1 MSGKRIMKY
10 SDQWDELDF
19 LFNRAK
25 LKTLDTSTSKKVR
38 IKLIHQLSEI
48 LSKLNITFY
57 LDKKTSLIF
66 NTTFTEKVYEDFF
79 VVEEKNF
86 NLILETIDKFT
97 DFNFN
102 VVLINE
108 KKISFEKQGRVLT
121 ILSSFEKL
129 NNPKIKIEEV
139 IDGDKNFLIN
149 KSFKIN
155 SNKKYLNNFKKFLKK
170 FYLNTFKSNLN
181 KDDFLKLDI
190 ELNYSKSWILRK
202 PHLDIVTNSGKN
214 RKIYEIVD
222 YFSANEN
229 LDKLSKKI
237 IDTDNSE
244 VYEEPIYANREF
256 WNNGNNYFI
265 YSIIYGFRKNVTPY
279 KNANDYIIK
288 NNKLNLYS
296 KEYYESLEIM
306 DDDEIVEFLKK
317 NPIEILNNSIVSGKH
332 RAFAMVGR
340 IVKDEQYFNFKVK
353 YV

>member
-1 MSGKRIMKY
+1 MKY

-25 LKTLDTSTSKKVR
+25 LKTIDTSISKKAR
-38 IKLIHQLSEI
+38 IKLIRQLSEI
-48 LSKLNITFY
+48 LSKLNVTFY
-57 LDKKTSLIF
+57 LDKKTSLLF
-66 NTTFTEKVYEDFF
+66 NPAFTENVYEDFF

-86 NLILETIDKFT
+86 NLISETIDNFT

-102 VVLINE
+102 IVFIDE
-108 KKISFEKQGRVLT
+108 EKISFEKEGRVFT
-121 ILSSFEKL
+121 ILWSSAKL
-129 NNPKIKIEEV
+129 PNQKIKIEEV
-139 IDGDKNFLIN
+139 INDDMNFLIN

-155 SNKKYLNNFKKFLKK
+155 NNKNYLNNFKKILKK

-181 KDDFLKLDI
+181 KNDFLKLDI

-214 RKIYEIVD
+214 KKIHEIVD
-222 YFSANEN
+222 CFSVNQN
-229 LDKLSKKI
+229 LDQLSQKI

-244 VYEEPIYANREF
+244 IYEEPIYANREF

-265 YSIIYGFRKNVTPY
+265 NSIIYGFRKNVIPY

-306 DDDEIVEFLKK
+306 NNDEIVEFLKK
-317 NPIEILNNSIVSGKH
+317 NPIEVFNNSIVSGKH

-340 IVKDEQYFNFKVK
+340 MVMDKQYLNFKVK